1 VLNEKSTAFM
11 ACYWDEFYA
20 ASGVTKSHSKQRKFI
35 PVALYLFYSGSN
47 IHKQYGLKEIS
58 DEPINA

>member
-1 VLNEKSTAFM
+1 M

-35 PVALYLFYSGSN
+35 PVALYLLYSELP

>member
-1 VLNEKSTAFM
+1 M

-35 PVALYLFYSGSN
+35 PVALYLFYSGST
-47 IHKQYGLKEIS
+47 IF
-58 DEPINA
+58 